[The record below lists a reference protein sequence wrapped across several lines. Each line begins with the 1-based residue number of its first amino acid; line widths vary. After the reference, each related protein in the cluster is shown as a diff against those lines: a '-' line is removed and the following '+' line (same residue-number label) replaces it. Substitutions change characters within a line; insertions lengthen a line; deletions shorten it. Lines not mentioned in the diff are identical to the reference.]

1 MFRAME
7 NRTITVNRK
16 AYHDYIIED
25 SIEAGL
31 ALKGTE
37 VKSVREG
44 KINIRDAYAKPRD
57 GELWLVNAHISPY
70 QGGNR
75 YNHHPMRDRK
85 LLLHKR
91 EIIKLASEVS
101 QKGLTL
107 VPLSVYFK
115 NKHAKVELGLVRG
128 RKVYDKRRAIIE
140 REEQREAEK
149 AMKSHR

>member
-1 MFRAME
+1 ME

-75 YNHHPMRDRK
+75 YNHHPTRDRK

-140 REEQREAEK
+140 REERREAEK

>member
-1 MFRAME
+1 ME

-75 YNHHPMRDRK
+75 YNHHPTRDRK